1 MESHSFGS
9 GFPVYFFVLY
19 LQYPYPLSEV
29 NSLSRQPKHF
39 DRHFKL
45 ALLHPKYWATWLVI
59 GLLVIFGLMP
69 AWLRDPIARLLA
81 TLVLSIAK
89 KPIGIARANLKA
101 CFPEKSTA
109 EIESLIRENVQHFV
123 LVLLAQGELLVR
135 SKAHLRR
142 RVNLMGFE
150 HVKTAQA
157 AGQPVIFIM
166 PHVWPIDYAGLRLN
180 LELPMVTMAKA
191 HKNGLF
197 NWFSNRVRSSC
208 GGHVYMRE
216 AGIRALL
223 AELKRGNSFFYL
235 PDEDLGPEQSVFAPF
250 LGTVKATLPV
260 VGRLAQAGN
269 AQVLPVKIG
278 YNQATRQFDLT
289 VMAAVAP
296 EDMLGKENEA
306 LALNKVVEQVILAYP
321 EQYMWFLRVLKTRP
335 EGETSIYG

>member
-1 MESHSFGS
+1 M
-9 GFPVYFFVLY
+9 
-19 LQYPYPLSEV
+19 
-29 NSLSRQPKHF
+29 SRPPKHF

-45 ALLHPKYWATWLVI
+45 ALLHPKYWLSWLGI
-59 GLLVIFGLMP
+59 ALLMLFGLLPSGV
-69 AWLRDPIARLLA
+69 RDPLVRRLA
-81 TLVLSIAK
+81 KLVFWIAK
-89 KPIGIARANLKA
+89 KPISIARANLRA
-101 CFPEKSTA
+101 CFPEKSAT
-109 EIESLIRENVQHFV
+109 EIETLVRENVQHFV
-123 LVLLAQGELLVR
+123 LVLFSQGELLVR

-142 RVNLMGFE
+142 RVTLNGFE
-150 HVKTAQA
+150 HVKAAQA
-157 AGQPVIFIM
+157 MGQPVIFIM

-191 HKNGLF
+191 HRNGLF
-197 NWFSNRVRSSC
+197 NWFSNRLRSRC

-235 PDEDLGPEQSVFAPF
+235 PDEDLGPDQSVFAPF

-278 YNQATRQFDLT
+278 YDQHRRQFELT
-289 VMAAVAP
+289 VMPAIAP
-296 EDMLGKENEA
+296 SDMVGKENEA

-335 EGETSIYG
+335 EGEASIYS